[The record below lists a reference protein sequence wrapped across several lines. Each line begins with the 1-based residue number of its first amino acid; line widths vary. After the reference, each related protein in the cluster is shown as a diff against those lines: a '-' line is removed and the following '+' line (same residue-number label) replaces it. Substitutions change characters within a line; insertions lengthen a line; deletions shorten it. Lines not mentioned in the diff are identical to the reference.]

1 MGCNLEYLK
10 FYILRSDETRNVKIR
25 RFSVKTAKKVRF
37 NCPLRVSLASDH
49 KIKARIM
56 FLVPKYIKKSYSLVF
71 WLQDYK

>member
-1 MGCNLEYLK
+1 M
-10 FYILRSDETRNVKIR
+10 LRSDETFNVKIK

-49 KIKARIM
+49 KTKARIM
-56 FLVPKYIKKSYSLVF
+56 FLVPKYIEKSYSLIF